1 MNAKDTAPNTHYSLG
16 KGRRDRAN
24 EVCPYCGKTIKG
36 VPDREHM
43 IPSTLV
49 ANRSFDFHV
58 CRSCNKKKS
67 KSDERLGILAN
78 LADVG
83 IKAGIDVVQ
92 SDAVGT
98 LQKMINWGI
107 QEKVISSHVDGT
119 EKNAFVIEDLTTLEV
134 FDWIEYLVKG
144 FYFLQK
150 GKVLRIGRSSSNQY
164 MIEANFLTPGQVDIW
179 YTPTWQRY
187 KQMAADKSVKTMML
201 LGENHWI
208 SCTDIDEGFVL
219 SLGDLF
225 VLTGSYISY
234 RPRRFAQ
241 ECAKRLRSTQRFK
254 EININDAKYK
264 KGALYFKRN
273 TP

>member
-1 MNAKDTAPNTHYSLG
+1 MNAKDMAPTHYSLG
-16 KGRRDRAN
+16 KGRRDSVN

-107 QEKVISSHVDGT
+107 QEKVMLSHVDGT
-119 EKNAFVIEDLTTLEV
+119 EKIALAIEDLTALEV
-134 FDWIEYLVKG
+134 FDWIEYLVRG

-150 GKVLRIGRSSSNQY
+150 DKVLRVGRSSNQY
-164 MIEANFLTPGQVDIW
+164 MIEANFFSPGQMDLL
-179 YTPTWQRY
+179 YTPKWRLY
-187 KQMAADKSVKTMML
+187 KQMAVDKSVKTVMS

-208 SCTDIDEGFVL
+208 SCTDINRGFVL

-225 VLTGSYISY
+225 VLTGSYMSY
-234 RPRRFAQ
+234 RSRRFAQ
-241 ECAKRLRSTQRFK
+241 ECAKRLRSTQQYK
-254 EININDAKYK
+254 EINIKDAKYK
-264 KGALYFKRN
+264 KGALYLK
-273 TP
+273 